1 MTFYLYL
8 NDVEAGGGTEFDK
21 LGLEVKPKVG
31 RAVLWPSVLN
41 EAPSR
46 KDDRTMHAAL
56 PVEAGIKYGANAWF
70 HLRSKYFTYDAMLCY
85 GMLWYAVWY
94 RYSTTRLALIDD
106 NSHTIILLLFIV
118 VSSDFKEPYAT
129 GCI

>member
-8 NDVEAGGGTEFDK
+8 NDVEAGGGTNFDR
-21 LGLEVKPKVG
+21 LNLTVTPKVG
-31 RAVLWPSVLN
+31 RAILWPSVLN
-41 EAPSR
+41 DFPSR

-70 HLRSKYFTYDAMLCY
+70 HLR
-85 GMLWYAVWY
+85 
-94 RYSTTRLALIDD
+94 
-106 NSHTIILLLFIV
+106 N
-118 VSSDFKEPYAT
+118 FKEPYAT

>member
-1 MTFYLYL
+1 MFPSPLLLYRFAPTAFRPTGPRILTFYLYL

-21 LGLEVKPKVG
+21 LGLVVQPKVG

-70 HLRSKYFTYDAMLCY
+70 HLRNFKDPYD
-85 GMLWYAVWY
+85 
-94 RYSTTRLALIDD
+94 
-106 NSHTIILLLFIV
+106 
-118 VSSDFKEPYAT
+118 E